1 MTNRCRFLLHSQNLN
16 CWLGNPV
23 LQLFIC
29 IFMQML
35 SSSTVRPGIKESW
48 FLVCRKEDTYQL
60 IMKIQMAINNP
71 VPKGKVSEGNPII
84 VGPALRIRQSIGPL
98 RVSQDESKSLS
109 KGINRRTSSVE
120 KLIHQPRKPLT
131 YSSLPLA
138 SGSDNYFVSPRYLS
152 LSKRKKKAKYVSN
165 KKSTKEKNKVMSP
178 IVKPFLFL

>member
-1 MTNRCRFLLHSQNLN
+1 MTNRCRFLLHPQNLN

-35 SSSTVRPGIKESW
+35 LSSTVRPGIKQSW
-48 FLVCRKEDTYQL
+48 FLVCRKGDTYQL
-60 IMKIQMAINNP
+60 IRKIQMAINNP
-71 VPKGKVSEGNPII
+71 VPKGKVNEGNGII
-84 VGPALRIRQSIGPL
+84 VGPALRNRQRIGPL
-98 RVSQDESKSLS
+98 RLSQDESKSLS

-138 SGSDNYFVSPRYLS
+138 SGSDNYFCFSQISIS
-152 LSKRKKKAKYVSN
+152 LR
-165 KKSTKEKNKVMSP
+165 KEKESQMCFK
-178 IVKPFLFL
+178 